1 MHESPT
7 FEGLTREA
15 LEEHQQIHFYLDQ
28 VTQTLKRPERDGSSA
43 ESMGRLAA
51 QIEGLKERL
60 IEHQQLEE
68 QGGLF
73 QAVVAALPGGRLE
86 VDRLVRQHGR
96 MIEILEMARLH
107 AQGAQAEQVEPLRSD
122 LEQFIHMFR
131 KHELDEER
139 LLTRA
144 IEKEREKERKALD

>member
-1 MHESPT
+1 MNESPT
-7 FEGLTREA
+7 FEGLTDEA

-28 VTQTLKRPERDGSSA
+28 VTQTLQRPAHDSA
-43 ESMGRLAA
+43 SADSMARLAA

-73 QAVVAALPGGRLE
+73 QAVVAALPASRVEVERLM
-86 VDRLVRQHGR
+86 RQHGR

-107 AQGAQAEQVEPLRSD
+107 AHGAQAAQVAPLRTD
-122 LEQFIHMFR
+122 LEQFIQMFR
-131 KHELDEER
+131 KHELDEES
-139 LLTRA
+139 LLARA
-144 IEKEREKERKALD
+144 IDKEREKEGKALD